1 MVKNMAAKLRLL
13 LLLLA
18 VVLLVLG
25 GEYLGVYAG
34 IDTYVYDTFLR
45 LRGGRSVSERIVIV
59 AIDASSLAELGKW
72 PLPRRHYAALLDR
85 LAQADAVGFDL
96 LLMEPSAD
104 DGVLQA
110 ALRRQGRVV
119 LAEHLDSTLGLAR
132 PVRQLTPHGVGH
144 IHIEPG
150 VDNTAREVFHTLY
163 LGQEPIPSLS
173 SLLHDMVSRSPLP
186 RQAAPGRG
194 ALAGSAYQQDRQKI
208 NYYGPPG
215 SFRRVSL
222 AQVLAGVPD
231 PGYFRGKIVLVGVTA
246 PGIVDEVSTPLSQG
260 RNRMPGV
267 EVHANILNNL
277 LDQSFL
283 TEVTGWVRAAA
294 VLCASLVLALVFLRL
309 SERNAALTWGF
320 SLVLGGVGAS
330 LLFFHRNLWVPPTAF
345 WFCFSLMYLVTYL
358 YRLDAAARRLDKEH
372 DVMISML
379 GWDPDE
385 RPGQAAARGLFGFLS
400 EGGINGKIQ
409 RQLRMTTKLLTLHKQ
424 LEIALNME
432 HEALENQV
440 RLVEM
445 LSHEYRTPL
454 AIIRANLDILEMKD
468 GAAGGVLSTNFGK
481 MKRAMS
487 RLVEVMDVSLGRE
500 RLEHLHLKMDQSE
513 IELVPFLGSLLEE
526 TRELWAERQLELEL
540 GGCGECVVLGDR
552 SLLKT
557 ALLNLIDN
565 AIKYSAESEPV
576 RVSLR
581 TTQAQALVRVQNH
594 GAVIPAPDL
603 ERVFEKYYRGTGSGN
618 TRGAGLGLY
627 LVRRIIEQFGG
638 SVTLASSES
647 GGTQATVG
655 LPLAGSSKN
664 SGHPQGPP
672 HQIAGG

>member
-25 GEYLGVYAG
+25 GEQLGLYAG
-34 IDTYVYDTFLR
+34 VDTYVYDTFLR
-45 LRGGRSVSERIVIV
+45 LRGARKVSDRIVIV
-59 AIDASSLAELGKW
+59 AVDAASLAELGKW

-85 LAQADAVGFDL
+85 ISQADAVGFDL
-96 LLMEPSAD
+96 LLMEPGAD
-104 DGVLQA
+104 DELLREAVL
-110 ALRRQGRVV
+110 RHGRVV
-119 LAEHLDSTLGLAR
+119 LAEYLDSSLGLALPLAR
-132 PVRQLTPHGVGH
+132 LSPYRTGH

-150 VDNTAREVFHTLY
+150 VDNTAREVFHSLY
-163 LGQEPIPSLS
+163 RGGVLIPSLTS
-173 SLLHDMVSRSPLP
+173 VLRDMVSGTPLP
-186 RQAAPGRG
+186 REAVPHAPPSGGMRVF
-194 ALAGSAYQQDRQKI
+194 QQERQKI

-215 SFRRVSL
+215 SFRQLSL
-222 AQVLAGVPD
+222 ARVLNGALPRE
-231 PGYFRGKIVLVGVTA
+231 YFRGKIVLVGLTA
-246 PGIVDEVSTPLSQG
+246 PGIVDEVSTPFSQA

-267 EVHANILNNL
+267 EVQANILNNL

-283 TEVTGWVRAAA
+283 SEVTDWARAALLLA
-294 VLCASLVLALVFLRL
+294 ASLILALFFLRL
-309 SERNAALTWGF
+309 NERNAALCWCF
-320 SLVLGGVGAS
+320 SVVAGGAAAS
-330 LLFFHRNLWVPPTAF
+330 LLFFGRNLWLPPSE
-345 WFCFSLMYLVTYL
+345 FCVSFSLMYLVTYL

-385 RPGQAAARGLFGFLS
+385 APGQAAARGLFGFLS
-400 EGGINGKIQ
+400 EGGLNGKLQ

-424 LEIALNME
+424 LEVALKME

-500 RLEHLHLKMDQSE
+500 RLENMHLKLDRSE
-513 IELVPFLGSLLEE
+513 IQLVPFLRNLMEE
-526 TRELWAERQLELEL
+526 TRELWSERQLELDL
-540 GGCGECVVLGDR
+540 KGCSCCLVLGDQT
-552 SLLKT
+552 LLKT
-557 ALLNLIDN
+557 AVLNLIDN

-576 RVSLR
+576 RVSLSI
-581 TTQAQALVRVQNH
+581 TTGQALVRVQNH
-594 GAVIPAPDL
+594 GAVIPDHDL
-603 ERVFEKYYRGTGSGN
+603 SRVFEKYYRGTGSGN

-638 SVTLASSES
+638 TVTLASSGRGE
-647 GGTQATVG
+647 TLATVA
-655 LPLAGSSKN
+655 LPLAPS
-664 SGHPQGPP
+664 
-672 HQIAGG
+672 A